1 MAWQGT
7 VYKVLIASP
16 TDVPAERAALPDE
29 LHSWNSFYG
38 EQYGVVFHPVM
49 WETHSRPD
57 MSGDPQT
64 ILNEQIV
71 DGCDAVVAAFWTR
84 LGTKTE
90 AAESGTAEEIQRCR
104 DQHKPVMVYF
114 SNAPV
119 RPDSIDSA
127 EYERLKAFKVECQSG
142 GLYDEY
148 ESVGQLR
155 EKVSRHLTL
164 LARDLQAGDPVGG
177 RADRVSVVAADD
189 GRTEGLATLE
199 GYRRFVAEI
208 RASWRAERAADPV
221 KSDGGMAILANAFS
235 GLVSF
240 SSYRAFS
247 DDADLQ
253 LAVDDLLARLRAL
266 QDHMFYLDGGVSWR
280 AFWDGGDIAMAELA
294 SLESTLRDKL
304 S

>member
-16 TDVPAERAALPDE
+16 ADVPAERAALPDV
-29 LHSWNSFYG
+29 LHNWNAFYG

-64 ILNEQIV
+64 ILNAQIV
-71 DGCDAVVAAFWTR
+71 DGCDAVLAAFWTR
-84 LGTKTE
+84 LGTRTE
-90 AAESGTAEEIQRCR
+90 TAVSGTAEEIRRCR
-104 DQHKPVMVYF
+104 EQNKPVMVYF

-127 EYERLKAFKVECQSG
+127 EYERLKAFKAECQSS

-148 ESVGQLR
+148 DSVGQLQ

-164 LARDLQAGDPVGG
+164 LARDLEAGCPVGSSAQ
-177 RADRVSVVAADD
+177 RAPVAADEA
-189 GRTEGLATLE
+189 RAAGLAALE

-221 KSDGGMAILANAFS
+221 NSDSGMAILAKAFS

-240 SSYRAFS
+240 SSYRAIS
-247 DDADLQ
+247 DDAELQ
-253 LAVDDLLARLRAL
+253 VAVDGLLARLRVL
-266 QDHMFYLDGGVSWR
+266 QAHSFYIDGGVSWR
-280 AFWDGGDIAMAELA
+280 AFWDGGDAALVDLA
-294 SLESTLRDKL
+294 SLESSLRDKL